1 MKSLVKFT
9 ITLGALGVIV
19 GLLLVMVYRIT
30 LPVIN
35 SQDLKALNEGLAGVF
50 PGDNTFEKLNETLK
64 SSDQTITI
72 GDCYEVKNG
81 GNIVGL
87 VVTVSSPGSQAPI
100 KMLVGVKKDGTIS
113 GVKILSMSETPGLGA
128 NADNPTY
135 FVNRDKKI
143 TFLDQFTGKNALK
156 DPLVPKQD
164 IIAMTGAT
172 ITSNA
177 VSKGVKIAGE
187 VGYNYLKGVA
197 P

>member
-1 MKSLVKFT
+1 MKSLMKFT
-9 ITLGALGVIV
+9 ITLGVLGVIV
-19 GLLLVMVYRIT
+19 GLLLITVYRIT

-35 SQDLKALNEGLAGVF
+35 SQDLKALNEGLASVF
-50 PGDNTFEKLNETLK
+50 PGNNTFEKLNKTLK
-64 SSDQTITI
+64 SPDQTITI
-72 GDCYEVKNG
+72 GDSYEVKNS
-81 GNIVGL
+81 GNIIGL

-100 KMLVGVKKDGTIS
+100 KMLVGVKKDGNIS

-135 FVNRDKKI
+135 FVNKDKKL
-143 TFLDQFTGKNALK
+143 TFLGQFTGKNVEK
-156 DPLVPKQD
+156 DAFVPKQD
-164 IIAMTGAT
+164 IVALTGAT

-187 VGYNYLKGVA
+187 VGYNYLKGVV